1 MYDLK
6 ERQNFSLLEALPSRS
21 GSFLCNFSTL
31 FPPIFGKTNPPP
43 TFEMSAGR
51 QKFLKYVECHGKSCL
66 GRTFHCARLHLLGIA
81 IQMSEAY
88 TTVISAWI
96 VKNTN

>member
-1 MYDLK
+1 MCTVRPAGKVHDGVL
-6 ERQNFSLLEALPSRS
+6 
-21 GSFLCNFSTL
+21 L
-31 FPPIFGKTNPPP
+31 FPNPPL
-43 TFEMSAGR
+43 TCEMSAGR
-51 QKFLKYVECHGKSCL
+51 QKKLKYVECHGKSCL

-96 VKNTN
+96 VKNTEKAGNLKLFR